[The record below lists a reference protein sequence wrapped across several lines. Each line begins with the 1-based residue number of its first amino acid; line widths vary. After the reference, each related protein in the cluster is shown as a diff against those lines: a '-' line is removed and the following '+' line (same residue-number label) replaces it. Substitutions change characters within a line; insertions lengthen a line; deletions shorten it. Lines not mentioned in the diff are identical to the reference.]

1 MPALFLLLLI
11 SFLSGCAVNPR
22 PVPVEDIRS
31 RWELSH
37 KTIHVVQPGDTLYAI
52 AFRYDRDVR
61 QLAAYNHLRIPYSV
75 RVGQTIRLSPNAQI
89 RTGSSVKPAPQHYEK
104 PFKTAK
110 TPQYI
115 QKKPNSAVVPQP
127 VPAQYV
133 GGQWRWPAPGRV
145 VTTFNPAQGK
155 KGIDIAGSKG
165 AAVYAAADGVVAY
178 SGNGLSGYGNL
189 IIIKHNGQF
198 LTAYANNL
206 KNKVQE
212 GQKVK
217 AGQIIAEMGI
227 IDRQFWGVHFE
238 IRKSGQ
244 PVNPMLY
251 LQKR

>member
-1 MPALFLLLLI
+1 M
-11 SFLSGCAVNPR
+11 
-22 PVPVEDIRS
+22 
-31 RWELSH
+31 
-37 KTIHVVQPGDTLYAI
+37 
-52 AFRYDRDVR
+52 
-61 QLAAYNHLRIPYSV
+61 
-75 RVGQTIRLSPNAQI
+75 
-89 RTGSSVKPAPQHYEK
+89 
-104 PFKTAK
+104 
-110 TPQYI
+110 
-115 QKKPNSAVVPQP
+115 
-127 VPAQYV
+127 
-133 GGQWRWPAPGRV
+133 
-145 VTTFNPAQGK
+145 
-155 KGIDIAGSKG
+155 
-165 AAVYAAADGVVAY
+165 YAAADGVVAY

-206 KNKVQE
+206 KNKVEE